1 MAGSMALALAEA
13 SSPEFDRAVGF
24 TIDRP
29 EPAPVDPAIEAN
41 FARHDFNLAFR
52 RVKFGLAKQWRCDI
66 TICDEAIQSA
76 ITHLFETDRDLFTK
90 PPDEWMTLLFVV
102 AGRCLGRSLKRKG
115 RVSSIDGL
123 WKENGEGALMGA
135 RPAVPASIEGMDED
149 ARLTPLP
156 EMGGRWERL
165 EMLGAAQRFRDA
177 NGRPPTKEECKTEWR
192 RLELPP
198 ARQIAKEFGSYN
210 AFLLEAGMM
219 PRFVATKRP
228 RDVFDA
234 ARACASWRWRHG
246 LWPGSA
252 DIEDPESGL
261 PTKQTCERLFGGWH
275 EIDIQLG
282 VEALLTPDELAFR
295 RRRPDR

>member
-13 SSPEFDRAVGF
+13 SGPEFDRAVGF

-41 FARHDFNLAFR
+41 FARHDFNVAFR

-66 TICDEAIQSA
+66 TICDEAIQNA

-102 AGRCLGRSLKRKG
+102 AGRTLGRSLKRKG

-123 WKENGEGALMGA
+123 WKENGEGALTGA

-149 ARLTPLP
+149 ARLAPSP

-177 NGRPPTKEECKTEWR
+177 NGRPPTKEECRTGWR
-192 RLELPP
+192 RLEFAAGAPDRPGVRQLQRLP
-198 ARQIAKEFGSYN
+198 ARSGDDAAIRRYQTSAGRVRRREGMRVL
-210 AFLLEAGMM
+210 ALET
-219 PRFVATKRP
+219 RFVARP
-228 RDVFDA
+228 RGH
-234 ARACASWRWRHG
+234 R
-246 LWPGSA
+246 
-252 DIEDPESGL
+252 
-261 PTKQTCERLFGGWH
+261 
-275 EIDIQLG
+275 
-282 VEALLTPDELAFR
+282 
-295 RRRPDR
+295 